1 MAEKLPWRVYR
12 RRATGTVEAFRN
24 DGPRSVLV
32 RGNVGETVSVRKGE
46 WAVRSAGR
54 EARALS
60 PETFEALY
68 VAAEEE

>member
-1 MAEKLPWRVYR
+1 MPDKLPWRRYT

-24 DGPRSVLV
+24 TGPRPITV
-32 RGNVGETVSVRKGE
+32 RGDVGDVVSVRPGE

-60 PETFEALY
+60 DEVFQQLY
-68 VAAEEE
+68 ELAGE